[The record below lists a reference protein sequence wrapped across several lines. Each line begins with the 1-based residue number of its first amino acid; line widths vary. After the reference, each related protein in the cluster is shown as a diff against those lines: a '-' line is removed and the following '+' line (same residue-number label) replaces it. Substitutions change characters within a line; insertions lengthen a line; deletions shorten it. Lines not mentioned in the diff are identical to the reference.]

1 MGKRGGEIMAVL
13 GMLMTWL
20 VYTML
25 FIFMS
30 GLYLTVKNWRK

>member
-1 MGKRGGEIMAVL
+1 MAVL